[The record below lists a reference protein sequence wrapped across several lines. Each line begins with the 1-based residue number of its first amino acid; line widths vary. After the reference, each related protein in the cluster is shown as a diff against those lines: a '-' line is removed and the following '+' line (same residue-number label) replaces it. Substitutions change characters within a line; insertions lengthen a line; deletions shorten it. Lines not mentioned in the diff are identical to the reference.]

1 MSAALALNIVCCSRS
16 LPPFLSPKKLLSHLQ
31 GFDDDLQEMLQ
42 RQEPG
47 CRQVIPRLTAGA
59 IGVLQDVL
67 GAFPNE
73 PEMSSHHLLKFAQA
87 VKDLNR

>member
-1 MSAALALNIVCCSRS
+1 MSAALASKLCVVA
-16 LPPFLSPKKLLSHLQ
+16 PQKKRLLHLQ

-42 RQEPG
+42 RQEPV

-67 GAFPNE
+67 QSFPNE

>member
-1 MSAALALNIVCCSRS
+1 MSAALALNLVWCSPS
-16 LPPFLSPKKLLSHLQ
+16 PPLLSPKKNLSQLQ

-42 RQEPG
+42 RQEPM
-47 CRQVIPRLTAGA
+47 CRQVIPCLTAGA

-67 GAFPNE
+67 QAFPNE